1 MENLST
7 RMNKTNKISDVIQK
21 NELDK
26 IGNLD
31 KNIYHKRLF
40 IRCSAEEFGKLVRL
54 KGERIFREAGDAKDF
69 EIDDNNRDVFNQL
82 FYYAIGSDKFNG
94 DLRKGLWLWSAEF
107 GTGKTTALMIMNE
120 LFNEFNKKHFPFI
133 NCKTLH
139 NKVTDSGIEYFSH
152 RNICLDDI
160 KREMKLINYWGN
172 KIKPIPSII
181 HLREH
186 YGSWTHATC
195 QNQIIDLND
204 TYGKVSTNRMIKM
217 FNEIEFKGKTR
228 RK

>member
-1 MENLST
+1 MKNHST
-7 RMNKTNKISDVIQK
+7 RTKKTNKISDVIQK
-21 NELDK
+21 NELGK
-26 IGNLD
+26 IGNLN

-40 IRCSAEEFGKLVRL
+40 IKCSAKEFGNLVRL
-54 KGERIFREAGDAKDF
+54 KGERIFRDKGDAIDF
-69 EIDDNNRDVFNQL
+69 SIDDYNRDAFNQL
-82 FYYAIGSDKFNG
+82 FYYAIGSDKFKG
-94 DLRKGLWLWSAEF
+94 DLHKGLWLWSAEY
-107 GTGKTTALMIMNE
+107 GTGKTTALMIMRE
-120 LFNEFNKKHFPFI
+120 LFNEYNKKHFPFF

-139 NKVTDSGIEYFSH
+139 NDVTKLGIEYFSH
-152 RNICLDDI
+152 RTIYLDDI

-195 QNQIIDLND
+195 QNQITQLDD
-204 TYGKVSTNRMIKM
+204 TYGKVSTNRMTAL